1 VAHIRD
7 CLRPD
12 TGGGQSIIWIP
23 IQLYKDLKIERPETG
38 KFDTLSELIRN
49 ILERHVKT
57 YKARKGSS
65 GEHPERP

>member
-1 VAHIRD
+1 MS
-7 CLRPD
+7 RPK
-12 TGGGQSIIWIP
+12 GPSSQAILIWIP
-23 IQLYKDLKIERPETG
+23 IQLYKDLKIKTRETG

-65 GEHPERP
+65 GEHRERP

>member
-1 VAHIRD
+1 MS
-7 CLRPD
+7 RPK
-12 TGGGQSIIWIP
+12 GPPSQAILIWIP
-23 IQLYKDLKIERPETG
+23 IQLYKDLKIERREMG

-65 GEHPERP
+65 GEHRERP

>member
-1 VAHIRD
+1 MS
-7 CLRPD
+7 RPK
-12 TGGGQSIIWIP
+12 GPPSQAILIWIP
-23 IQLYKDLKIERPETG
+23 IQLYKDLKIERREAG

-65 GEHPERP
+65 DEHRERP